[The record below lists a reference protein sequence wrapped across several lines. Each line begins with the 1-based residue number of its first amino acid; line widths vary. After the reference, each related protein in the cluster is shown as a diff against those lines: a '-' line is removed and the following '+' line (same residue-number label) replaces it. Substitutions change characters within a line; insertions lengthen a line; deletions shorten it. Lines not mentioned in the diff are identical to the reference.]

1 MEKEK
6 NIEIIMDAAGAAT
19 DNTVR
24 IVVDLGNG
32 VRYCTEN
39 GKRIE
44 PCPTEE
50 ETRNYEKV
58 TLNLDSGGNHEQH
71 D

>member
-1 MEKEK
+1 MDKEK
-6 NIEIIMDAAGAAT
+6 HIEIILNAAGMENQNSTA
-19 DNTVR
+19 R
-24 IVVDLGNG
+24 VVMNLGDD

-44 PCPTEE
+44 PCPTDD
-50 ETRNYEKV
+50 ETKNYVKV
-58 TLNLDSGGNHEQH
+58 TLNLNHEKP

>member
-6 NIEIIMDAAGAAT
+6 NIEIIMNAAGMAN

-44 PCPTEE
+44 QCPTKD
-50 ETRNYEKV
+50 ETKNWIKV
-58 TLNLDSGGNHEQH
+58 TLNIDEGGNHEQH